1 MTFQNGNRAEAGR
14 KVLTQLNELKTQ
26 LTTDQKNDADM
37 FAKKKQN
44 FANHIANLK
53 KEIQQLTEDIQ
64 KLIVEI
70 NRLTDLITQANSN
83 IESFQDRIKNLG
95 ELLVNMAEA
104 NKEDNAYYNQK
115 IEDLGKLYNAF
126 TQIIAKLNLL
136 KGSSSAVNKYSH
148 INATASELRDIAYRK
163 AHQHQNASFV
173 EVEETKEKK
182 FMSFLQ
188 IAEQNTE
195 SSKMALKL
203 AKQYSN
209 FLETTLNADQ
219 AALEKLVSI
228 LQGIQDETLQKKSN
242 AIEHL
247 ANINQKYN
255 ELKTHVEEEIKANQ
269 ASLKAQIAN
278 RDLYVAQKQKAEEEK
293 KNKEERR
300 ELLKQELAINEKLY
314 GELEATHEKEK
325 AARAKEIEVV
335 NLLEGIVER
344 RLLGQH

>member
-1 MTFQNGNRAEAGR
+1 M
-14 KVLTQLNELKTQ
+14 
-26 LTTDQKNDADM
+26 
-37 FAKKKQN
+37 
-44 FANHIANLK
+44 K

-278 RDLYVAQKQKAEEEK
+278 RDLYVAQKQKAE
-293 KNKEERR
+293 
-300 ELLKQELAINEKLY
+300 LSLI
-314 GELEATHEKEK
+314 H
-325 AARAKEIEVV
+325 I
-335 NLLEGIVER
+335 
-344 RLLGQH
+344 